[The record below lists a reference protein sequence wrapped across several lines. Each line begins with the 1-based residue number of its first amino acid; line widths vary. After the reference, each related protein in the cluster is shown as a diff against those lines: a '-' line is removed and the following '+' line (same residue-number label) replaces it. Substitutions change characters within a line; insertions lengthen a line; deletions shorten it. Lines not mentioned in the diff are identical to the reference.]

1 MDDIFSICD
10 KINSLLEIK
19 KETEAREELIKL
31 LDYLESN
38 NIGYT
43 PLINHLIR
51 ATGLYQYI
59 KIENA
64 DWSDRFVAEVF
75 KVNVGERKDLVLHRE
90 QSRILKRL
98 LNNESIAISAPTSF
112 GKSFIIDAFIA
123 IKKPRNVVI
132 IAPTISLADETR
144 RRLYR
149 KFSGEYRIITLSDEE
164 MSENNIFIFPQ
175 ERAFNYLDKL
185 SEIDILIVDEFYKAG
200 TIIEKGKKPI
210 LDNRATKLLQAI
222 LELNKKTKQR
232 YFLAPNIADLK
243 DNPFTKE
250 MPFEKIDFNT
260 VYTQIF
266 EMYKDVKGNQ
276 DKEEKLLSILDG
288 TKTKSLIYV
297 GTYPNIDNVTS
308 FLNSKLSSQGS
319 QLLNNFSD
327 WLNLN
332 YGSTYVLSSLVHKG
346 VGVHNGRLHRSLSQL
361 QIKLFN
367 EEDGLSNI
375 VSTSSIIEGVNTSA
389 ENVIIWANKNGPT
402 RLNSFTY
409 KNIIGRGGRMFKH
422 FIGKVYLLDAPP
434 SLEGTQLQLDFTD
447 DLLGTIDT
455 SKYDEILTET
465 QKVKAKKYN
474 NEMDDILGEG
484 VYKTLLQQHPSIIS
498 KKSYF
503 RKIASDLKE
512 KNQEELR
519 KNLFLNS
526 DTPADWDTSLY
537 YVFKLVGSTSE
548 VSHTTLV
555 NFIKILSYNWEK
567 TIPEMIN
574 LLSKYNI
581 TIEDYFRLERFVSFE
596 LSSFLGSLN
605 ILLGHFS
612 EGKIDI
618 SPFISKT
625 SNAFLPKL
633 VYELEEYGLPRM
645 LSKKINESQL
655 INLTDQNMSIK
666 EVINKFHEIGKT
678 KIEES
683 IKLHPFELYI
693 LNFFFE
699 GITLQK

>member
-1 MDDIFSICD
+1 M
-10 KINSLLEIK
+10 
-19 KETEAREELIKL
+19 
-31 LDYLESN
+31 
-38 NIGYT
+38 
-43 PLINHLIR
+43 
-51 ATGLYQYI
+51 
-59 KIENA
+59 
-64 DWSDRFVAEVF
+64 
-75 KVNVGERKDLVLHRE
+75 
-90 QSRILKRL
+90 
-98 LNNESIAISAPTSF
+98 
-112 GKSFIIDAFIA
+112 
-123 IKKPRNVVI
+123 
-132 IAPTISLADETR
+132 
-144 RRLYR
+144 
-149 KFSGEYRIITLSDEE
+149 
-164 MSENNIFIFPQ
+164 
-175 ERAFNYLDKL
+175 
-185 SEIDILIVDEFYKAG
+185 IVDEFYKAG
-200 TIIEKGKKPI
+200 TIIEKGKKTK
-210 LDNRATKLLQAI
+210 LDDRATKLLQAI
-222 LELNKKTKQR
+222 LELNKKAKQR

-422 FIGKVYLLDAPP
+422 FIGKVYLLDTPP
-434 SLEGTQLQLDFTD
+434 SLEG
-447 DLLGTIDT
+447 
-455 SKYDEILTET
+455 T

-526 DTPADWDTSLY
+526 DTPADWDISLY